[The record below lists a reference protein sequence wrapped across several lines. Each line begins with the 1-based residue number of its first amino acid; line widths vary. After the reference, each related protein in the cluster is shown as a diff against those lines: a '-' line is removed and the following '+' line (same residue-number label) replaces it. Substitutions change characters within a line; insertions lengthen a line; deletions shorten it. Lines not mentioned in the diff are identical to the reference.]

1 MKCPSCGAD
10 NPDDNRFCYK
20 CGVDMTIAPE
30 PEPETEVEGVECPKC
45 GHLNPLEYGFCAK
58 CGGRLDPEAVHE
70 KSSPK
75 EEHTGVR
82 EAESTPRP
90 VKPKNPKGKRNT
102 IIAVALALVVVVAA
116 IAVFTTISHEDPPN
130 RPLDW
135 LETPDGTYTY
145 DATVTANGSSV
156 DMTVIYTLSD
166 GRITSYILDGRSF
179 SSSELKQLNDQIDDQ
194 KGYSYSY
201 VEGTN
206 WNDGSREYRTYVV
219 TYEGI
224 DATQVISEDGR
235 IIFEDSTND
244 GMRMTM
250 TLEGWSEGPVKHEV
264 RFVDGDDGRTIW
276 TFYVVH
282 GGTVDLYGTD
292 AKQGYTHAGWK
303 MEGRSEVFE
312 TSTVYGPVNTDL
324 VFTAVWER
332 ITYEIIFSAGK
343 GTGTYTQSIGSGET
357 YYMPSEPT
365 VQRIGYVLL
374 GWDVDPSADTV
385 VIGCGKPAVSEQSII
400 YYAVWQRTEHTVSF
414 DGGVECHT
422 TFGSR
427 SVLHGDS
434 LDYLFYPCRTD
445 GYAFDHWS
453 YNGVEVDT
461 DTPVYSDMHLVAVW
475 HKMVDVTMNGKKV
488 ILSFTDR
495 TSEHTVLWGDTYVSF
510 AKGTWSHTYSEN
522 AIRTEILIY
531 QKDEVT
537 GKEYACSY
545 AVSIGDDP
553 GIIIGIS
560 GGHGTVDRIY
570 GTFTITGSD
579 VAANWYVDLS
589 SLGYSHSMDV
599 DIGTSGMH
607 WIMAVYT
614 DGDVLVSDLLIW
626 PLP

>member
-1 MKCPSCGAD
+1 MKEGVRHDDQTDVGRFSMKCPSCGAE
-10 NPDDNRFCYK
+10 NPDDYRFCAR
-20 CGVDMTIAPE
+20 CGTDMTAVPE
-30 PEPETEVEGVECPKC
+30 EPIEENHTEAGGSGPTPK
-45 GHLNPLEYGFCAK
+45 P
-58 CGGRLDPEAVHE
+58 
-70 KSSPK
+70 S
-75 EEHTGVR
+75 
-82 EAESTPRP
+82 
-90 VKPKNPKGKRNT
+90 KPKGPNGKRNA
-102 IIAVALALVVVVAA
+102 IVAVALVLIVAVAA
-116 IAVFTTISHEDPPN
+116 IAVFAMGSHDDSPD

-156 DMTVIYTLSD
+156 DMTVTYTLSD

-219 TYEGI
+219 TYEGV

-244 GMRMTM
+244 GMRMRM

-264 RFVDGDDGRTIW
+264 RFVDGDDGRIIW

-303 MEGRSEVFE
+303 MGGRSEVFE

-357 YYMPSEPT
+357 YHMPSEPT

-385 VIGCGKPAVSEQSII
+385 VIGCGKPAVAEQSIR
-400 YYAVWQRTEHTVSF
+400 YYAVWQSAEHTVSF
-414 DGGVECHT
+414 DGGPECNT
-422 TFGSR
+422 SFGSR

-453 YNGVEVDT
+453 CNGVEVDT

-475 HKMVDVTMNGKKV
+475 HKMVDAAFSGKR
-488 ILSFTDR
+488 ITLSFTDN
-495 TSEHTVLWGDTYVSF
+495 TSEYTVLWGDASVSI

-522 AIRTEILIY
+522 EIRTEILIY

-553 GIIIGIS
+553 GIVIGIS

-570 GTFTITGSD
+570 GTFTVAGSD
-579 VAANWYVDLS
+579 VAADWYVDLS
-589 SLGYSHSMDV
+589 RLGSGHTMDV
-599 DIGTSGMH
+599 DITTPGMH

-626 PLP
+626 PIP